1 MVILILVGHTH
12 THTDSC
18 YFMSKIVVLIDVL
31 LKQVFSFIEFT
42 SFQILDLIL

>member
-1 MVILILVGHTH
+1 
-12 THTDSC
+12 
-18 YFMSKIVVLIDVL
+18 MSKIVVLIDAL